1 MTESQERAGADTR
14 TGADGD
20 TTVPALTG
28 TDGDTTVPARAG
40 TDGTPTART
49 VGTPTAGAG
58 GDAEAAPAPPSPA
71 FAPDSLVL
79 NRKLPLWYQV
89 SQSLR
94 ASILGRPQDA
104 SARLPTEEQLAAH
117 YGVSV
122 LTMRQALKELEAEGL
137 ISRHRRRGTFIEPR
151 ARRVSPVRLLGS
163 VDAIVAQQSGEATT
177 VLGHGP
183 TAVPGDLAEFF
194 PDCAEVT
201 CYRRLRRDGQSDEP
215 TNWAENAV
223 RPDIAA
229 RIDVAD
235 LERWPMTKVLRDVV
249 GVRISRIT
257 DTVEARLADPVTA
270 ELLQVPL
277 LSPILHYTG
286 VTYDEEGR
294 VVDVARIRY
303 RGDRFSFS
311 VTVEAH

>member
-1 MTESQERAGADTR
+1 MT
-14 TGADGD
+14 
-20 TTVPALTG
+20 
-28 TDGDTTVPARAG
+28 
-40 TDGTPTART
+40 
-49 VGTPTAGAG
+49 
-58 GDAEAAPAPPSPA
+58 A

-94 ASILGRPQDA
+94 ASILGRTPDA
-104 SARLPTEEQLAAH
+104 SLRLPTEEQLAAH

-122 LTMRQALKELEAEGL
+122 LTMRQALKELEEEGL
-137 ISRHRRRGTFIEPR
+137 ISRHRRRGTFIEPG
-151 ARRVSPVRLLGS
+151 ARRSTPRRLLGS
-163 VDAIVAQQSGEATT
+163 IDAIVAQQSGERTT
-177 VLGHGP
+177 VLGHGTEP
-183 TAVPGDLAEFF
+183 VPGELTEYF
-194 PDCAEVT
+194 PDVPEVVA
-201 CYRRLRRDGQSDEP
+201 YRRLRSDGESGEP

-223 RPDIAA
+223 RPELAA
-229 RIDVAD
+229 AIDPAD

-257 DTVEARLADPVTA
+257 DTVEARLADPETA
-270 ELLQVPL
+270 GLLQVPL

-286 VTYDEEGR
+286 VTYDEDGR

-303 RGDRFSFS
+303 RGDRFSFT

>member
-1 MTESQERAGADTR
+1 MTESQERAGADARR
-14 TGADGD
+14 TDGD
-20 TTVPALTG
+20 ATTGTG
-28 TDGDTTVPARAG
+28 TDGDAI
-40 TDGTPTART
+40 
-49 VGTPTAGAG
+49 AGAG
-58 GDAEAAPAPPSPA
+58 ADARAAPVPHPPA

-122 LTMRQALKELEAEGL
+122 LTMRQALKELETEGL

-201 CYRRLRRDGQSDEP
+201 CYRRLRRDEESDEP

-257 DTVEARLADPVTA
+257 DTVEARLADPATA
-270 ELLQVPL
+270 ELLRVPL

>member
-1 MTESQERAGADTR
+1 MTESHE
-14 TGADGD
+14 
-20 TTVPALTG
+20 TT
-28 TDGDTTVPARAG
+28 
-40 TDGTPTART
+40 
-49 VGTPTAGAG
+49 TAGAG
-58 GDAEAAPAPPSPA
+58 TAEARTAEAGTAEAGRGRAAETGGDAGAGVNPVGRPHPPA

-104 SARLPTEEQLAAH
+104 SPRLPTEEQLAAH

-122 LTMRQALKELEAEGL
+122 LTMRQALKELETEGL

-177 VLGHGP
+177 VLGHGAVP
-183 TAVPGDLAEFF
+183 VPGDLAEFF
-194 PDCAEVT
+194 PDCGEVVT
-201 CYRRLRRDGQSDEP
+201 YRRLRRDGESDEP

-257 DTVEARLADPVTA
+257 DTVEARLADPATA

>member
-1 MTESQERAGADTR
+1 MTESQERAGADAR
-14 TGADGD
+14 RADGD
-20 TTVPALTG
+20 ATTGPGDAMIGTG
-28 TDGDTTVPARAG
+28 T
-40 TDGTPTART
+40 
-49 VGTPTAGAG
+49 G
-58 GDAEAAPAPPSPA
+58 GDAAIGTDRDAVSGAGSDARAAPVPHPPA

-183 TAVPGDLAEFF
+183 VPLPGDLAEYF

-201 CYRRLRRDGQSDEP
+201 CYRRLRRDEESDEP

-286 VTYDEEGR
+286 VTYDAEGR